1 MEIRD
6 FEKKMKYAMDFYDQ
20 ATEIQHMVHDS
31 IRGFH
36 YLYGYD
42 LYNEREVSNPEL
54 ASLVERR
61 KRQLLIEMGRVGE
74 YSIKY
79 LLLMEQMIRYPNQD
93 IEEFTNK
100 FIYSIGDKGV
110 RNTYINQYHLDPNL
124 VDEILVAKEQHSLQ
138 PLHDYSYLF
147 TVLEKLFPNVVN
159 HIQKNILYNIKGN
172 NIFER
177 KFLSEDKASLA
188 SFFAS
193 LPFLE
198 SAELSEEQN
207 KEYISEYR
215 ENIEKSGDVFTKLR
229 YFEHNM
235 DNKQYDMNWV
245 LYLMDQLVDY
255 IVLTHEYNKDDPE
268 KSVEVAYIKKK
279 VSEHILPQGL
289 RKYDEKF
296 IIPKFGEELV
306 AARILNANAL
316 ETLDKYPELLDSIDY
331 SQIAIWNRF
340 NEEDIDF
347 NRAISNFIN
356 NLVNF
361 NHDPNILLNHYP
373 LLLPTKHIIE
383 VNKFL
388 GDIGIDIDSVSKE
401 ESSILCVPIE
411 YLKRGYERSDK
422 SDVSVKSLINGI
434 NNALYDDGVSNGSKP
449 EVPLRHR

>member
-1 MEIRD
+1 MQPD
-6 FEKKMKYAMDFYDQ
+6 FD
-20 ATEIQHMVHDS
+20 
-31 IRGFH
+31 
-36 YLYGYD
+36 
-42 LYNEREVSNPEL
+42 SNPEYNDKMAHYWPGL
-54 ASLVERR
+54 YNGDKSLWKNEYNKHGYCYM
-61 KRQLLIEMGRVGE
+61 KRNYLNFIDDYQIYFNKTIEMFEEGYR
-74 YSIKY
+74 Y
-79 LLLMEQMIRYPNQD
+79 LMENIYPDSRGLRNVSKAKFKKMLKNSPMKLDNPSTFCLICNETLNLLTEIYFIFDLNFTRTKQENQQENCPDIFLLNFTDESKLNIWEKYDYYILAVEYCPNICVWKGKECYDILKQKKDYKIGIHGLWPSYTSGVIPKECNIGQD
-93 IEEFTNK
+93 IEVEVDEDKEYYKNY
-100 FIYSIGDKGV
+100 ILNHWYSLYNN
-110 RNTYINQYHLDPNL
+110 NTY
-124 VDEILVAKEQHSLQ
+124 
-138 PLHDYSYLF
+138 F
-147 TVLEKLFPNVVN
+147 
-159 HIQKNILYNIKGN
+159 
-172 NIFER
+172 
-177 KFLSEDKASLA
+177 
-188 SFFAS
+188 
-193 LPFLE
+193 
-198 SAELSEEQN
+198 
-207 KEYISEYR
+207 
-215 ENIEKSGDVFTKLR
+215 
-229 YFEHNM
+229 
-235 DNKQYDMNWV
+235 
-245 LYLMDQLVDY
+245 
-255 IVLTHEYNKDDPE
+255 LTHEYNKDDPE
-268 KSVEVAYIKKK
+268 RSVEAAYIKKK

-289 RKYDEKF
+289 RKYDEKYD
-296 IIPKFGEELV
+296 IPRFGEELV

-388 GDIGIDIDSVSKE
+388 GDICIDIDSVSKE